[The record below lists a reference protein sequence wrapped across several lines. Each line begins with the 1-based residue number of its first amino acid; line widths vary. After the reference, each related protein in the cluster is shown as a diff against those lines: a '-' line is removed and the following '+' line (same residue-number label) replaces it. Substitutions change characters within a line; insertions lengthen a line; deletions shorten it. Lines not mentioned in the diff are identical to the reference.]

1 MIGKKKYKLMKGEY
15 GLRLS
20 LMSSWSDKIE
30 RVIKT
35 KGVVELELNRAKG
48 WNGNDL
54 SFLENMRELQ
64 VLEIIDWKNMD
75 LSPVH
80 CLSGL
85 RRLAVDTYC
94 NNEINFLCFPELK
107 SASLEWRPKAKSIFQ
122 CLTLEYIFI
131 NNCPG
136 EDLEQFSN
144 HINLHTL
151 RLKSPKIKRIGNI
164 STLAGLTHLELC
176 NARKLESLVGVEVL
190 RTLECLDVES
200 SRKIQDIDS
209 VKSLMQLKKLLI
221 CDCGEI
227 KSLAPL
233 LNLKN
238 LKEFIFYESTN
249 ILDGDLSPLKTLPN
263 LINVSFQERPHYNY
277 QRKDIQGAN

>member
-1 MIGKKKYKLMKGEY
+1 MFGKKKYELTKGEY

-30 RVIKT
+30 QIIKT
-35 KGVVELELNRAKG
+35 KHVVELELNYAKG
-48 WNGNDL
+48 WDGDDL
-54 SFLENMRELQ
+54 SFLETIKNLQ
-64 VLEIIDWKNMD
+64 ALEIIDRKNKD
-75 LSPVH
+75 LSPIH
-80 CLSGL
+80 CLCEL
-85 RRLAVDTYC
+85 RRLAVNTYC
-94 NNEINFLCFPELK
+94 KDEIDFLCFPELK

-131 NNCPG
+131 NNYPG

-151 RLKSPKIKRIGNI
+151 RLKSPKIKRIGEI
-164 STLAGLTHLELC
+164 STLIGLTYLELC
-176 NARKLESLVGVEVL
+176 NARKLESLVSVEVL
-190 RTLECLDVES
+190 RNLECLDIES

-209 VKSLMQLKKLLI
+209 VKSLLKLKRLLI

-233 LNLKN
+233 LNLQD

-249 ILDGDLSPLKTLPN
+249 IIDGDLSPLKYLPN
-263 LINVSFQERPHYNY
+263 LEKVSFQERSHYNL
-277 QRKDIQGAN
+277 QRKDFPEID